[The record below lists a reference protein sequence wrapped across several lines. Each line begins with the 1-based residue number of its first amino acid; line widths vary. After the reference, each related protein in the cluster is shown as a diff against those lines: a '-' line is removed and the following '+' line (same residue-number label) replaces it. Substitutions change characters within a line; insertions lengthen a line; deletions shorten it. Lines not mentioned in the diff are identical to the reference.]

1 MRIRN
6 LMTFVKV
13 ARLESFHAAARQL
26 HATQP
31 AISARI
37 AALETELG
45 VKLFIRDTG
54 GTRLTSRGQQL
65 LPYAEKLVE
74 ISREMKSQISQEVPD
89 TGCIK
94 VGIADTLSYL
104 WVGPLLSHWRH
115 QFPLIEFEIAVDIS
129 TNLQRQLENHELD
142 LALMVARDHSATIIT
157 QPLCSYPQCWVAS
170 PLLLEQEQN
179 LSGELELDQLAQ
191 QPILSFPRNTK
202 PWQYLQE
209 VFSTLK
215 DRKPMLH
222 TCSSVESLLTLAR
235 QGLGITL
242 LPRPLV
248 ADDLDQETL
257 MELSAREQPP
267 ALNFCCNWRADDDR
281 ILPRLLAD
289 SALDTINPDAANEP
303 ADSSK
308 Y

>member
-37 AALETELG
+37 AALESELG

-65 LPYAEKLVE
+65 LPYAQQLVD
-74 ISREMKSQISQEVPD
+74 ICREMKSQISEEVPE
-89 TGCIK
+89 TGSIK
-94 VGIADTLSYL
+94 VGIADTLAYL
-104 WVGPLLSHWRH
+104 WVGPLLSHWRE

-129 TNLQRQLENHELD
+129 TNLQHQLEQHELD
-142 LALMVARDHSATIIT
+142 LALMVARDHSASIVT
-157 QPLCSYPQCWVAS
+157 QPLCSYPQSWVAA
-170 PLLLEQEQN
+170 PLVLEQN
-179 LSGELELDQLAQ
+179 PGLSDTVSLQQLAKA
-191 QPILSFPRNTK
+191 PVLSFPRNTK
-202 PWQYLQE
+202 PWLYLHNL
-209 VFSTLK
+209 FSPLK
-215 DRKPMLH
+215 ERRPMLH
-222 TCSSVESLLTLAR
+222 TCSSVESLLTMAR

-242 LPRPLV
+242 LPTPLV
-248 ADDLDQETL
+248 AEYLEDGTL
-257 MELSAREQPP
+257 LALNTEEQPP
-267 ALNFCCNWRADDDR
+267 ELNFCSNWRTDDDR

-289 SALDTINPDAANEP
+289 SVGDIINSA
-303 ADSSK
+303 
-308 Y
+308 

>member
-13 ARLESFHAAARQL
+13 AQLSSFHAAARQL

-65 LPYAEKLVE
+65 LPYAEKLIE
-74 ISREMKSQISQEVPD
+74 ISREMKSQISQEVPE
-89 TGCIK
+89 TGTIK
-94 VGIADTLSYL
+94 IGIADTLAYL
-104 WVGPLLSHWRH
+104 WVGPLLSHWRQ

-142 LALMVARDHSATIIT
+142 LALMVARDHSAAMAT

-170 PLLLEQEQN
+170 PLMLDQKN
-179 LSGELELDQLAQ
+179 HLSGLLELDQLARQ
-191 QPILSFPRNTK
+191 AILSFPRNTK
-202 PWQYLQE
+202 PWQYLQDL
-209 VFSTLK
+209 FAPLK
-215 DRKPMLH
+215 ERKPMLH

-242 LPRPLV
+242 LPKPLV
-248 ADDLDQETL
+248 ADYLEQETL
-257 MELSAREQPP
+257 MELSTTEQPP

-289 SALDTINPDAANEP
+289 SGRDIINPE
-303 ADSSK
+303 
-308 Y
+308 

>member
-13 ARLESFHAAARQL
+13 ARLESFHAAARQI

-37 AALETELG
+37 AALENELG

-94 VGIADTLSYL
+94 VGIADTLAYL

-129 TNLQRQLENHELD
+129 TNLQRQLEKHELD
-142 LALMVARDHSATIIT
+142 LALMVARDHSATITT

-170 PLLLEQEQN
+170 PLLLEQQES
-179 LSGELELDQLAQ
+179 LSGELDLDQLGQ

-202 PWQYLQE
+202 PWQYLQDL
-209 VFSTLK
+209 FGPLK

-242 LPRPLV
+242 LPKPLV
-248 ADDLDQETL
+248 ADQLEAEAL
-257 MELSAREQPP
+257 MELSPREQPP
-267 ALNFCCNWRADDDR
+267 ELNFCCNWRADDDR

-289 SALDTINPDAANEP
+289 SALVIINPDASIEKTAS
-303 ADSSK
+303 AV
-308 Y
+308 

>member
-1 MRIRN
+1 MRLRN

-13 ARLESFHAAARQL
+13 AHLESFHAAARQL

-37 AALETELG
+37 AALESELG

-65 LPYAEKLVE
+65 LPYAEKLVD
-74 ISREMKSQISQEVPD
+74 IAREMKSQISEEVPE

-94 VGIADTLSYL
+94 VGIADTLAYL
-104 WVGPLLSHWRH
+104 WVGPLLSHWRQ

-142 LALMVARDHSATIIT
+142 LALMVARDHSAAIAT
-157 QPLCSYPQCWVAS
+157 QPLCSYPQSWVAAPS
-170 PLLLEQEQN
+170 MLDQHAS
-179 LSGELELDQLAQ
+179 LSGELELDQLARP
-191 QPILSFPRNTK
+191 PILSFPRDTK
-202 PWQYLQE
+202 PWQYLQDL
-209 VFSTLK
+209 FAPLK
-215 DRKPMLH
+215 ERKPMLH

-242 LPRPLV
+242 LPTPLV
-248 ADDLDQETL
+248 ADYLEQETL
-257 MELSAREQPP
+257 MELTTADEPP
-267 ALNFCCNWRADDDR
+267 ELNFCCNWRADDDR

-289 SALDTINPDAANEP
+289 SSQDIISSDA
-303 ADSSK
+303 
-308 Y
+308 

>member
-1 MRIRN
+1 MRLRN

-13 ARLESFHAAARQL
+13 AQLESFHAAARQL

-37 AALETELG
+37 AALESELG

-65 LPYAEKLVE
+65 LPYAEKLVD
-74 ISREMKSQISQEVPD
+74 IAREMKSQISEEVPE

-94 VGIADTLSYL
+94 VGIADTLAYL
-104 WVGPLLSHWRH
+104 WVGPLLSHWRE

-142 LALMVARDHSATIIT
+142 LALMVARDHSSAIAT
-157 QPLCSYPQCWVAS
+157 QPLCSYPQSWVAAPS
-170 PLLLEQEQN
+170 MLDQHAS
-179 LSGELELDQLAQ
+179 LSGTLELDQLARP
-191 QPILSFPRNTK
+191 PILSFPRDTK
-202 PWQYLQE
+202 PWQYLQDLF
-209 VFSTLK
+209 VPLK
-215 DRKPMLH
+215 ERKPMLH

-242 LPRPLV
+242 LPTPLV
-248 ADDLDQETL
+248 ADYLEQETL
-257 MELSAREQPP
+257 MALTTVDEPP

-289 SALDTINPDAANEP
+289 SSRDIISSDT
-303 ADSSK
+303 
-308 Y
+308 

>member
-1 MRIRN
+1 MRLRN

-13 ARLESFHAAARQL
+13 AQLESFHAAARQL

-37 AALETELG
+37 AALESELG

-65 LPYAEKLVE
+65 LPYAEKLVD
-74 ISREMKSQISQEVPD
+74 IAREMKSQISEEVPE

-94 VGIADTLSYL
+94 VGIADTLAYL
-104 WVGPLLSHWRH
+104 WVGPLLSHWRQ

-129 TNLQRQLENHELD
+129 TNLQRQLENHQLD
-142 LALMVARDHSATIIT
+142 LALMVARDHSAAIAT
-157 QPLCSYPQCWVAS
+157 QPLCSYPQSWVAAPS
-170 PLLLEQEQN
+170 MLDQHAS
-179 LSGELELDQLAQ
+179 LSGTLELDQLARP
-191 QPILSFPRNTK
+191 PILSFPRDTK
-202 PWQYLQE
+202 PWQYLQDL
-209 VFSTLK
+209 FAPLK
-215 DRKPMLH
+215 ERKPMLH

-242 LPRPLV
+242 LPTPLV
-248 ADDLDQETL
+248 ADYLEQETL
-257 MELSAREQPP
+257 MALTTVDEPP

-289 SALDTINPDAANEP
+289 SSRDIISSDT
-303 ADSSK
+303 
-308 Y
+308 